1 MGRRWLLLGVQV
13 LHRSF
18 EEARCQLNVK
28 GEHMNA
34 LGGVHGGVIFSLA
47 DILLRWLVMQGMRH
61 IQAYRLIF
69 VICAALK
76 IIRKVSWILAQTH
89 L

>member
-1 MGRRWLLLGVQV
+1 V
-13 LHRSF
+13 LENKRGTKEPLIGCTSAASQFF

-47 DILLRWLVMQGMRH
+47 DIAFAMACNVGD
-61 IQAYRLIF
+61 AP
-69 VICAALK
+69 
-76 IIRKVSWILAQTH
+76 
-89 L
+89 